1 MFSVISMNWRGRPL
15 TSVEV
20 IVSLIAATSTTTG
33 LKIKAARSDKA
44 YVCGEK
50 VSDEEL
56 QRLKIL
62 KADFHPEWNYALRP
76 RET

>member
-1 MFSVISMNWRGRPL
+1 MSAGPFASHHGGRPL
-15 TSVEV
+15 TSV
-20 IVSLIAATSTTTG
+20 A
-33 LKIKAARSDKA
+33 
-44 YVCGEK
+44 CGEK

-76 RET
+76 RQT